1 MLSTTK
7 YVADK
12 KSCVGENKPVD
23 NLFCHRAKN
32 SQKLG
37 YQIRPN
43 DYFQTAE
50 FCASPADLGG
60 LGYWLL
66 S

>member
-1 MLSTTK
+1 M
-7 YVADK
+7 
-12 KSCVGENKPVD
+12 
-23 NLFCHRAKN
+23 HRAKN

-50 FCASPADLGG
+50 SRGFEGWIGG